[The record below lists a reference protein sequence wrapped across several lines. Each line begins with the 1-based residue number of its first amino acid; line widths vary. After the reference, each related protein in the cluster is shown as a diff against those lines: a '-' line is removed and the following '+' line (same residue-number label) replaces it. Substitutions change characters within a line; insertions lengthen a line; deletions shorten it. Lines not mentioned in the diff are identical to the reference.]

1 MSCSRGPPCSS
12 LPWPGLLQETLEE
25 HPVVVT
31 DGEELRVVQL
41 PPGHHPQPL
50 VEAFKVGGIDYS
62 VLVVVEEVLEEVSE
76 LLHLE
81 GGEEAADLG
90 PVHVPLRPLG
100 HKALLGSPEGDAHC
114 GAWGPLGS

>member
-1 MSCSRGPPCSS
+1 MRAHMCSQEFSDTESTTTLLGAS
-12 LPWPGLLQETLEE
+12 LGLLQETLEE

-100 HKALLGSPEGDAHC
+100 HK
-114 GAWGPLGS
+114 